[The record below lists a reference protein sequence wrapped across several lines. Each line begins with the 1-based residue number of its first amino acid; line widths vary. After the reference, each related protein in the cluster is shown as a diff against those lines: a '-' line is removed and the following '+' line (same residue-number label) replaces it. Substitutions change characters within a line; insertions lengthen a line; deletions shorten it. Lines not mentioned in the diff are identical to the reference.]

1 MIRLCF
7 QVPLTYTSSSKNTR
21 GSPEKIDALLPRTPH
36 FMRNQSFVP
45 KDAEDE
51 VWVFVETVVER
62 PVSTLPSP
70 S

>member
-1 MIRLCF
+1 
-7 QVPLTYTSSSKNTR
+7 
-21 GSPEKIDALLPRTPH
+21 
-36 FMRNQSFVP
+36 MRNQSFVP